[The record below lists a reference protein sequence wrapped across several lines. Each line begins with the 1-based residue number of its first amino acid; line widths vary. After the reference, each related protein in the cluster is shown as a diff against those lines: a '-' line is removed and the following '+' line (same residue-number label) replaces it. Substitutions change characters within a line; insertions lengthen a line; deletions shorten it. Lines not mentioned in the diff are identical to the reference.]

1 MKEGR
6 LLHVMLIGMIIMVLS
21 IWGHEL
27 YVLQNTPYDNTM
39 WEQKI
44 EQIKNDGD
52 LFVGY
57 YSALSERH

>member
-6 LLHVMLIGMIIMVLS
+6 LLNVMLIGMIIMVLS
-21 IWGHEL
+21 IWGYKL
-27 YVLQNTPYDNTM
+27 YTMHDTSYDNTM

-57 YSALSERH
+57 YSALSERQ

>member
-6 LLHVMLIGMIIMVLS
+6 ILNVMLIGMIIMVLS
-21 IWGHEL
+21 IWGYEL
-27 YVLQNTPYDNTM
+27 CTMHDTSYDNTM

-57 YSALSERH
+57 YSALSERQ

>member
-1 MKEGR
+1 
-6 LLHVMLIGMIIMVLS
+6 MIIMVLS
-21 IWGHEL
+21 IWGYEL
-27 YVLQNTPYDNTM
+27 YTMHDTSYDNTM

-57 YSALSERH
+57 YSALSARQ